1 MGGDVNGSLAAA
13 DVAALVGGALVGDG
27 AVRVRAV
34 APLDRA
40 GAGDLTFLAASRYLA
55 YFHASQAAVVLVTE
69 ANRTTEPGPAT
80 RIVVDDPHRA
90 MLAAVKALYAAPRRE
105 PSVHPTAVIGAGAE
119 LGQELVVGPRVV
131 IGAGARLGNRVTLM
145 AGAVVGDGVVLGD
158 DVTLYPNVV
167 CYPGAVVG
175 SRVILHAGV
184 VLGSDGFGYVPG
196 KAGHEKIPHVGR
208 CVIGDDVEIG
218 ANSTID
224 RGSVDD
230 TVVGPGT
237 KIDNLVQVG
246 HNCRIGARCLLMAQV
261 GLAGSTHVED
271 DVILAGQVGVAGHL
285 TIRKGAR
292 VGAQSG
298 VMDEIPAG
306 TSWFGYP
313 AQPKGEAMRMIAA
326 SRRLA
331 KIIGALEDLVGRGK
345 QRKE

>member
-1 MGGDVNGSLAAA
+1 VNGSLTAA
-13 DVAALVGGALVGDG
+13 DVSALVGGALVGDG
-27 AVRVRAV
+27 TVRVRAV

-40 GAGDLTFLAASRYLA
+40 GPGDLTFLAASRYLP
-55 YFHASQAAVVLVTE
+55 YFHASRAAAVLVTE
-69 ANRTTEPGPAT
+69 ANRATEPGPAT

-90 MLAAVKALYAAPRRE
+90 MLVVVKALYPAPRRE

-119 LGQELVVGPRVV
+119 LGQDLAAGPHVVV
-131 IGAGARLGNRVTLM
+131 GAGARLGDRVTLM
-145 AGAVVGDGVVLGD
+145 AGAVVGEGVVIGD
-158 DVTLYPNVV
+158 DVTLWPNVV
-167 CYPGAVVG
+167 CYPGTIVG

-196 KAGHEKIPHVGR
+196 KTGHEKIPHVGR

-271 DVILAGQVGVAGHL
+271 DVILAGQVGLAGHL
-285 TIRKGAR
+285 TVGRGAR

-298 VMDEIPAG
+298 VMNDIPAG
-306 TSWFGYP
+306 TTWFGYP
-313 AQPKGEAMRMIAA
+313 ARPHREMMRTIAA
-326 SRRLA
+326 SRRLT
-331 KIIGALEDLVGRGK
+331 KILGALEDLVGRGK
-345 QRKE
+345 QPKE

>member
-1 MGGDVNGSLAAA
+1 MNGGLSAA

-27 AVRVRAV
+27 AVVVRGV

-40 GAGDLTFLAASRYLA
+40 GPGDLSFLAASRYLP
-55 YFHASQAAVVLVTE
+55 YFHASRASAVLVTE
-69 ANRTTEPGPAT
+69 ANRAAEPGPAT
-80 RIVVDDPHRA
+80 RIVVDDPHKA
-90 MLAAVKALYAAPRRE
+90 MLVAVRSLYPAPRRE
-105 PSVHPTAVIGAGAE
+105 PAVHATAVIGAGAE
-119 LGQELVVGPRVV
+119 LGKDLAAGPHAV
-131 IGAGARLGNRVTLM
+131 IGAGARLGDRVTLM

-167 CYPGAVVG
+167 CYPGTIVG

-196 KAGHEKIPHVGR
+196 RTGHEKIPHVGR

-218 ANSTID
+218 ANTTID

-246 HNCRIGARCLLMAQV
+246 HNCRIGARCFLMAQV

-271 DVILAGQVGVAGHL
+271 DVILAGQVGLAGHL
-285 TIRKGAR
+285 TVGRGAR

-298 VMDEIPAG
+298 VMNDVPPGA
-306 TSWFGYP
+306 TWFGYP
-313 AQPKGEAMRMIAA
+313 ARPHGEMMRTIAA
-326 SRRLA
+326 SHRLA
-331 KIIGALEDLVGRGK
+331 KILGALEDLVGRGK

>member
-1 MGGDVNGSLAAA
+1 MNGGMTAA

-40 GAGDLTFLAASRYLA
+40 GADDLTFLAASRYLP
-55 YFHASQAAVVLVTE
+55 YFHASRAAVVLLTQTHR
-69 ANRTTEPGPAT
+69 ATEPGPAT

-90 MLAAVKALYAAPRRE
+90 MLLAVKALYPPPRRE
-105 PSVHPTAVIGAGAE
+105 PAVHPTAVIGAGAQ
-119 LGQELVVGPRVV
+119 LGRDLVVGPHAV
-131 IGAGARLGNRVTLM
+131 IGAGARLGDRVTLM

-158 DVTLYPNVV
+158 DVTLWPHVV
-167 CYPGAVVG
+167 CYPGTIVG
-175 SRVILHAGV
+175 ARVILHAGV

-218 ANSTID
+218 ANSTVD

-230 TVVGPGT
+230 TVIGPGT
-237 KIDNLVQVG
+237 KIDNLVQIG
-246 HNCRIGARCLLMAQV
+246 HNCRIGARCFLMAQV

-271 DVILAGQVGVAGHL
+271 DVILAGQVGLAGHL
-285 TIRKGAR
+285 TVGRGAR

-298 VMDEIPAG
+298 VMGDIPAG
-306 TSWFGYP
+306 TTWFGYP
-313 AQPKGEAMRMIAA
+313 ARPHGEMMRTIAA
-326 SRRLA
+326 SHRLA
-331 KIIGALEDLVGRGK
+331 KILGALEDLVGRGK
-345 QRKE
+345 QRQK

>member
-1 MGGDVNGSLAAA
+1 VSEGLSAA

-40 GAGDLTFLAASRYLA
+40 GPGDLSFLAATRYLP
-55 YFHASQAAVVLVTE
+55 YFHASRAGAVLLTE
-69 ANRTTEPGPAT
+69 ADRAAEPGPAT

-90 MLAAVKALYAAPRRE
+90 MLVAVKALYPAPQRRAA
-105 PSVHPTAVIGAGAE
+105 VHPTAVIGTGAA
-119 LGQELVVGPRVV
+119 LGADVSIGPHAT
-131 IGAGARLGNRVTLM
+131 IGAGARLGERVTVM
-145 AGAVVGDGVVLGD
+145 AGAVVGEGVELGD

-167 CYPGAVVG
+167 CYPGTVVG
-175 SRVILHAGV
+175 ARVILHAGV

-208 CVIGDDVEIG
+208 CIIGDDVEIG
-218 ANSTID
+218 ANTTID

-237 KIDNLVQVG
+237 KIDNLVQIG
-246 HNCRIGARCLLMAQV
+246 HNCRVGARCFLMAQV

-271 DVILAGQVGVAGHL
+271 DVILAGQVGLAGHL
-285 TIRKGAR
+285 TVGRGAR

-298 VMDEIPAG
+298 VMNDIPAG
-306 TSWFGYP
+306 ATWFGYP
-313 AQPKGEAMRMIAA
+313 AKPHGEMMRTIAA
-326 SRRLA
+326 SHRLA
-331 KIIGALEDLVGRGK
+331 KILGALEDLVGRGK
-345 QRKE
+345 QPKK

>member
-1 MGGDVNGSLAAA
+1 MGGDVNGGLSAA

-27 AVRVRAV
+27 AVRLRAV

-40 GAGDLTFLAASRYLA
+40 GPGDLTFLAAGRYLP
-55 YFHASQAAVVLVTE
+55 YFHASRAGAVLLTAAHRAE
-69 ANRTTEPGPAT
+69 EPGPAT

-90 MLAAVKALYAAPRRE
+90 MLVAVRALYPAVRPAAA
-105 PSVHPTAVIGAGAE
+105 VHPTAVIGAGAQH
-119 LGQELVVGPRVV
+119 GSDFSAGPHAV
-131 IGAGARLGNRVTLM
+131 IGAGARLGDRVTVM

-158 DVTLYPNVV
+158 DVTLWPNVV
-167 CYPGAVVG
+167 CYPGTVVG

-218 ANSTID
+218 ANSTVD

-246 HNCRIGARCLLMAQV
+246 HNCRIGARCLLMSQV

-271 DVILAGQVGVAGHL
+271 EVILAGQVGLAGHL
-285 TIRKGAR
+285 TVGKGAR

-298 VMDEIPAG
+298 VMNDIPAG
-306 TSWFGYP
+306 ATWFGYP
-313 AQPKGEAMRMIAA
+313 ATAHGEMMRTIAA

-331 KIIGALEDLVGRGK
+331 KMLGALEDLVDRGK
-345 QRKE
+345 RSEE